1 MRLDR
6 ITKTTNILKRL
17 VEIYMTLKR
26 INAGHGVR
34 EYDMHKRKQVEDD
47 TKSVAHRAML
57 DMTKD
62 AINDL
67 VTGAGNEREEDQG
80 NNAPRS
86 VPSMKEIFGG
96 GPKP

>member
-1 MRLDR
+1 
-6 ITKTTNILKRL
+6 
-17 VEIYMTLKR
+17 
-26 INAGHGVR
+26 
-34 EYDMHKRKQVEDD
+34 
-47 TKSVAHRAML
+47 ML

-67 VTGAGNEREEDQG
+67 VTGAGNEREEDLR